1 MMCLDRISDVI
12 GSKSMTQVIKQPLK
26 SFITF
31 VTKSFVSSFVSSFIA
46 LITAGCNFQELKT
59 PPRPLGE
66 AQASPEKGP
75 TDCDILFSRLFGP
88 SCIGCHNSGRSA
100 AGVNLETFENITAG
114 LARGVP
120 LIQAG
125 SPGTSALVIAITSGR
140 MPPRGVK
147 IDPSLVALL
156 QKWVAAGAL
165 EESWEN
171 RTAPVDQPTPGG
183 PVPQPTPAPS
193 IVPTPD
199 PGPSPDPTPGPTT
212 DPTPFPTINPTPD
225 PTPTPIDPGF
235 PPALKSSF
243 ETVNAELFTP
253 YCSGCHSGEFA
264 EAGVDLSTRELI
276 LANGVGTPRALV
288 DPGNKEGSYLFQII
302 KTNQMP
308 PVGMPQPPTTA
319 LDQLGLWIMT
329 PEMP

>member
-1 MMCLDRISDVI
+1 
-12 GSKSMTQVIKQPLK
+12 MTQTIKQPIK
-26 SFITF
+26 RFITF
-31 VTKSFVSSFVSSFIA
+31 VLMALFP

-59 PPRPLGE
+59 PPRPPGE
-66 AQASPEKGP
+66 AQAGPEKGP

-100 AGVNLETFENITAG
+100 AGVNLETFENITTG

-125 SPGTSALVIAITSGR
+125 SPGTSALVVAITSGR

-147 IDPSLVALL
+147 IDPSLVTLL

-171 RTAPVDQPTPGG
+171 RTATGDQPAPGG
-183 PVPQPTPAPS
+183 PVPQPTPSPS
-193 IVPTPD
+193 DTSTPI
-199 PGPSPDPTPGPTT
+199 PG
-212 DPTPFPTINPTPD
+212 PTPD

-235 PPALKSSF
+235 PPVQKSSF
-243 ETVNAELFTP
+243 EKVNTELFTP
-253 YCSGCHSGEFA
+253 FCSGCHSGEFA

-276 LANGVGTPRALV
+276 LANGIGTPRALV
-288 DPGNKEGSYLFQII
+288 DPGNKERSYLYQII